1 MKFSFCEFDLLRYG
15 IIGVGREKKNLYWSH
30 RLYDRTGK
38 DGFGSLVLFRM
49 NDLNISDGT
58 T

>member
-1 MKFSFCEFDLLRYG
+1 MKFPFHEFDLLASG
-15 IIGVGREKKNLYWSH
+15 IIGVGREQKNLYGSQ
-30 RLYDRTGK
+30 RLSDRTGK
-38 DGFGSLVLFRM
+38 DGFGSVVLFRM